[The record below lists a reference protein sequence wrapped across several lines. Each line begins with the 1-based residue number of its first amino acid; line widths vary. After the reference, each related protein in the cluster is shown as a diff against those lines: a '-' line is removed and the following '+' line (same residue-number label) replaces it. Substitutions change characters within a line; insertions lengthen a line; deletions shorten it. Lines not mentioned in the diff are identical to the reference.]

1 MKLKEL
7 LLPFALVVLVGA
19 GGEAEAL
26 PPKERQQM
34 NALAMMM
41 SADPAAAGIQQGSM
55 TTAKISLIT
64 QAQNAEDKERS
75 LALFAAMK
83 RNGCG

>member
-7 LLPFALVVLVGA
+7 LLPFALVVLLGA

-26 PPKERQQM
+26 TPEEKQQL

-41 SADPAAAGIQQGSM
+41 CTHPAAAGIQRGSITSAKVSLM
-55 TTAKISLIT
+55 THG
-64 QAQNAEDKERS
+64 QNDEDKERS

-83 RNGCG
+83 RHGCG